1 MAVDQYALTTLAAL
15 KAYMGISTSTD
26 DAVLESAIDRAS
38 YAIEAYAD
46 RKFVQRRFYEWTTAR
61 GDSGLVVHNPPVG
74 HVHYVGFGSLACM
87 TVRSTVASD
96 ISATI
101 TVRETKLTLTRTDST
116 GNETQTD
123 INFANH
129 KSSNA
134 LAAQI
139 TATTG
144 FAASAS
150 VNCSVYRIN
159 RLVGRDLKD
168 SVATVTFADQAQ
180 MDITGDLPRGIL
192 YFGRS
197 GYDDDN
203 GDGWP
208 TAPVSVLV
216 DYDGGYETIPP
227 DIVHACHLIA
237 SRIYNGRKRD
247 TALAS
252 ESFGDYSYSL
262 GGADSMDAEARALIA
277 PYRRYYK

>member
-15 KAYMGISTSTD
+15 KSYMGISVATD
-26 DAVLESAIDRAS
+26 DAVLESAIDRAT
-38 YAIEAYAD
+38 YAIEAHTD
-46 RKFVQRRFYEWTTAR
+46 RKFVQRRFYEWTTAH
-61 GDSGLVVHNPPVG
+61 GDGGLVVQNPPVA

-101 TVRETKLTLTRTDST
+101 TVSEERITLTRTESD
-116 GNETQTD
+116 GDETATQ
-123 INFANH
+123 IQFANH
-129 KSSNA
+129 KTSSSIA
-134 LAAQI
+134 TQI
-139 TATTG
+139 SATTG
-144 FAASAS
+144 FGASLS
-150 VNCSVYRIN
+150 VNCAARRIN
-159 RLVGRDLKD
+159 RIVGRDLKD
-168 SVATVTFADQAQ
+168 SVATITFADQAQ
-180 MDITGDLPRGIL
+180 MDVTGDLLRGIL
-192 YFGRS
+192 YIGRS

-247 TALAS
+247 NALAS

-262 GGADSMDAEARALIA
+262 GGVDSLDAEARALLA